1 MTITLSKNDIIFLV
15 KNETFL
21 TGESLKEKDETLA
34 TKIQAQEEDMDSMEQ
49 YLMEGV
55 SRITD
60 ILSESLA
67 KKSSSDIVYSDSVPF
82 DISFELNV
90 PMYYDRLNDTK
101 ADNFDYNQLTGLREG
116 IKGYLVNYVLYRWYS
131 NVFPDKA
138 TYHCRLLDNDEL
150 IIRHRLHGRI
160 RKITRRYNAFGI

>member
-55 SRITD
+55 SKITD

-67 KKSSSDIVYSDSVPF
+67 KKSSSDIVYSDSVPS
-82 DISFELNV
+82 DISFELDV
-90 PMYYDRLNDTK
+90 PMYYDRLNDKK
-101 ADNFDYNQLTGLREG
+101 ADNFDYNQLIGLMEG

-138 TYHCRLLDNDEL
+138 TYHCQLLDNDEL

>member
-1 MTITLSKNDIIFLV
+1 MTITLNKNDIIFLV

-21 TGESLKEKDETLA
+21 TGESLKEKDETMS
-34 TKIQAQEEDMDSMEQ
+34 TKIQVQEEDMDSIEQ

-55 SRITD
+55 SRVTD
-60 ILSESLA
+60 ILSEALT
-67 KKSSSDIVYSDSVPF
+67 KKLSSDVVFSDSVPS
-82 DISFELNV
+82 DITFELDA
-90 PMYYDRLNDTK
+90 PIYYDVFNNTK
-101 ADNFDYNQLTGLREG
+101 TDNFDYNRLAGLREG
-116 IKGYLVNYVLYRWYS
+116 IKEYLVNYVLYKWYS